1 MAAPGKVIRRLLP
14 RGLERRAANAYRSY
28 YIDLSEL
35 ARTIESL
42 GPFSDVIE
50 VGCGEG
56 ALATQIAEVST
67 SKFTGIDIAGE
78 PGANFVGDR
87 TRATFRK
94 ASADDLLAEGAKA
107 DAVVVS
113 DVLHHVES
121 DRRAEFLQACER
133 LVKPG
138 GMLIVKEWERRR
150 NFAHA
155 LAHGSDRYLTGDAH
169 VAFASRSELVDLLSG
184 ALPGMDLV
192 CECRIPPRRN
202 NLLFAFRGKSTS
214 SA

>member
-1 MAAPGKVIRRLLP
+1 MAAPGKVIRKLLP

-35 ARTIESL
+35 ARTIHSL
-42 GPFSDVIE
+42 GPFDHVIE

-56 ALATQIAEVST
+56 ALATQIARVSNST
-67 SKFTGIDIAGE
+67 FTGIDIADG

-87 TRATFRK
+87 TRATFRQ
-94 ASADDLLAEGAKA
+94 ASAEELVTEGARA

-121 DRRAEFLQACER
+121 DKRVEFLHTCEQ
-133 LVKPG
+133 LVAPG

-150 NFAHA
+150 NVAYA
-155 LAHGSDRYLTGDAH
+155 LAYGSDRYLTGDTH
-169 VAFASRSELVDLLSG
+169 VAFASRSELIDLFTG
-184 ALPGMDLV
+184 ALAGMGLV

-202 NLLFAFRGKSTS
+202 NLLFAFRPTS
-214 SA
+214 ST